1 MIVFGPVFHHKQLLK
16 KISLQTPFQSCA
28 HSNQRKK
35 ISDTTERKTLKY
47 ILLFCLKVKLN

>member
-1 MIVFGPVFHHKQLLK
+1 MIVFGSVFHHKQLLK
-16 KISLQTPFQSCA
+16 TISLQTPFQSCA

-47 ILLFCLKVKLN
+47 ILLFRLKAKLN